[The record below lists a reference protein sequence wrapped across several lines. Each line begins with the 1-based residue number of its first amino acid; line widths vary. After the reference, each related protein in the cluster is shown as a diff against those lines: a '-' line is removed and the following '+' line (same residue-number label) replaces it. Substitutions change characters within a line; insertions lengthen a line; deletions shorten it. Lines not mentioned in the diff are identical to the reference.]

1 MKQLLIYLCI
11 VFLLPIS
18 QTVSVFAENNIR
30 NNSEKISV
38 EFKFTDQGLKKV
50 KSISDHDLQRDSSA
64 KTGNILQLVEDLLNG
79 IEIGLALFSIFITLF
94 LYSVGAWFVNSK
106 TNLKKEIVEGK
117 EKFDIQYKKIKKLMV
132 NAEGQFSSQRDE
144 IGLLTSKADEKLD
157 SQYKKIK
164 KLTAKAEEQ
173 FCSQTDEI
181 ELLTSKADEK
191 HEETLKE
198 TNARFKKLDEI
209 DLLTK
214 TKISAIQKTLIL
226 CLENAPNR
234 DIAFATYSKLL
245 AAYEVLLNNSHE
257 KITDEM
263 QEEMEIKATLIQGN
277 RKYVPEETVRFMIEN
292 MNLPYEVRGIL
303 WGNP

>member
-1 MKQLLIYLCI
+1 MKRLLIYLSI
-11 VFLLPIS
+11 VFLLSFS
-18 QTVSVFAENNIR
+18 QMALVFAENNTK
-30 NNSEKISV
+30 NNSEKIPL
-38 EFKFTDQGLKKV
+38 ELKLTGQGLKKV
-50 KSISDHDLQRDSSA
+50 ESIIDHALQRDSTA
-64 KTGNILQLVEDLLNG
+64 NTGDILQLVEDVLNNVQ
-79 IEIGLALFSIFITLF
+79 IGLTVFLGIITL
-94 LYSVGAWFVNSK
+94 LVSGAGVWFVNSK
-106 TNLKKEIVEGK
+106 KNLKRELKEAQE
-117 EKFDIQYKKIKKLMV
+117 EFDIQH
-132 NAEGQFSSQRDE
+132 E
-144 IGLLTSKADEKLD
+144 
-157 SQYKKIK
+157 KIK

-181 ELLTSKADEK
+181 GLLTSKADEK
-191 HEETLKE
+191 LKK

-257 KITDEM
+257 KITAKM
-263 QEEMEIKATLIQGN
+263 QQEMEIKATLIQGN

-303 WGNP
+303 WGAP